1 MPATV
6 GIGNM
11 VVAGKA
17 RSYGRAR
24 GVHEAVGR
32 VRRPFRRNPTR
43 APEVIICRV
52 TRHNPGQGFCR
63 ITLR

>member
-24 GVHEAVGR
+24 GVHEAVS
-32 VRRPFRRNPTR
+32 VVDQQDQQD
-43 APEVIICRV
+43 ESD
-52 TRHNPGQGFCR
+52 QQDQ
-63 ITLR
+63 